1 MDLLAPLKA
10 THQGLLRNRWQAEQA
25 LESLALQRK
34 DLEGREADARISL
47 ERQHG
52 ALAALDELINIAE
65 GTAQNEAAAA
75 ETFAQAPRDLTGL
88 DLEALTMA
96 DLHEIAAER
105 GVALT
110 GKRTKALVIGAITE
124 HELRRRASAR

>member
-52 ALAALDELINIAE
+52 ALAALEELINIGDAASQDE
-65 GTAQNEAAAA
+65 DADAAAA
-75 ETFAQAPRDLTGL
+75 EQAPRDLTGL
-88 DLEALTMA
+88 DLMAMTMA

-124 HELRRRASAR
+124 HELSAEG